1 MKERERMSL
10 SARAQ
15 QKVRIATTIKDNVT
29 AVKLVKTGE
38 YWNLQRDPYKDGEI
52 DFMKRLVFDYLICNP
67 RLTTIQKGQTDVIEG
82 LFKFYYISAINGIED
97 NLPMRYEEEVSNTK
111 ENIHNSSRLA
121 ADIIC
126 GLGDREA
133 YEMFWRLSGTKVA
146 KIAEEYDW

>member
-1 MKERERMSL
+1 
-10 SARAQ
+10 
-15 QKVRIATTIKDNVT
+15 
-29 AVKLVKTGE
+29 
-38 YWNLQRDPYKDGEI
+38 
-52 DFMKRLVFDYLICNP
+52 MKRLVFDYLICNP